1 MAPPDASQPG
11 ATAGI
16 DDVRR
21 LVGLEHGL
29 ATACTVR
36 ADGTVQATVVN
47 AGVVDHPRTGAPV
60 AAFLARPGTRKLAHL
75 SERPTATL
83 SWRAGWAWV
92 TVEGR
97 AELIGP
103 DHPAPDLDAR
113 ALAMLLRAIYTA
125 SGGGEHD
132 DWAEFDRVV
141 VAERRT
147 AVLVAPTRIYLNP

>member
-1 MAPPDASQPG
+1 M
-11 ATAGI
+11 
-16 DDVRR
+16 
-21 LVGLEHGL
+21 
-29 ATACTVR
+29 
-36 ADGTVQATVVN
+36 
-47 AGVVDHPRTGAPV
+47 VDHPRTGAPA

-75 SERPTATL
+75 AERPTATL

-97 AELIGP
+97 AELLGP
-103 DHPAPDLDAR
+103 DHPAPDLDQTGV
-113 ALAMLLRAIYTA
+113 AMLLREIYTA

-141 VAERRT
+141 AAERRT

>member
-1 MAPPDASQPG
+1 MAPPDASPPG
-11 ATAGI
+11 GTAGL

-21 LVGLEHGL
+21 LAGLDHGL
-29 ATACTVR
+29 ATVCTVR

-75 SERPTATL
+75 AERPTATL

-103 DHPAPDLDAR
+103 DHPAPDLDPAGWPCCCGR
-113 ALAMLLRAIYTA
+113 STPLRAVA
-125 SGGGEHD
+125 STRTGPSSTEWWWPSDG
-132 DWAEFDRVV
+132 
-141 VAERRT
+141 RRCW
-147 AVLVAPTRIYLNP
+147 